1 MQQEDHTSNTSRQIT
16 APLLQLRDLRIHFR
30 SRVGL
35 FRSKIYRAVDGVN
48 LSLHRGEVVALVG
61 ESGSGKT
68 SVGRASL
75 GLIAPVSGSVI
86 FDGIDITL
94 LPEKRLQWFRKRAQA
109 IFQDPFSSINP
120 YMNVGQL
127 VEEPLVIHR
136 IGSRSERQDRVTH
149 FLEDVKLT
157 PTADFLKR
165 YPHELSG
172 GQRQRVG
179 IARALVMEPDY
190 IVADEPISMIDAS
203 SRSEFLYL
211 LRSLRD
217 ERGICFLYITHDI
230 ASARHFADKIAVM
243 YLGSIVEIA
252 TPEKLINQPE
262 HPYTQSLINAVPE
275 PDPNNRFHYRAVI
288 AGEAPTS
295 SQIPQGCPFHPRCS
309 AFMEGICEVDKPYL
323 YSIQENHEV
332 ACYLPMRS

>member
-1 MQQEDHTSNTSRQIT
+1 MQQETQASNTSQKIR
-16 APLLQLRDLRIHFR
+16 APLLKLQNLRVHFR

-35 FRSKIYRAVDGVN
+35 FRSQTYRAVDGVT

-68 SVGRASL
+68 TIGRASL

-86 FDGIDITL
+86 FDGIDITVS
-94 LPEKRLQWFRKRAQA
+94 PEKRLQWFRKRAQA

-120 YMNVGQL
+120 YMNVGQV
-127 VEEPLVIHR
+127 VEEPLLIHR
-136 IGSRSERQDRVTH
+136 IGNRDERLDRVNQV
-149 FLEDVKLT
+149 LEDVKLT

-179 IARALVMEPDY
+179 IARALVLEPDY

-203 SRSEFLYL
+203 SRAEFLYL
-211 LRSLRD
+211 LRSLKD

-230 ASARHFADKIAVM
+230 ASARYFADKIAVM
-243 YLGSIVEIA
+243 YLGTIVEIA
-252 TPEKLINQPE
+252 TPEKLINQPG

-275 PDPNNRFHYRAVI
+275 PDPNNRFQYRGVV
-288 AGEAPTS
+288 AGEAPS
-295 SQIPQGCPFHPRCS
+295 SNQIPRGCPFHPRCS
-309 AFMEGICEVDKPYL
+309 SFMQGICDLDRPKL
-323 YSIQENHEV
+323 YSLQENHKV
-332 ACYLPMRS
+332 ACYLAVRD